1 MSEIEIDFTVGPVR
15 VIPVLATAADMLLL
29 NGPCELSGWSLANVG
44 ATPTSADAT
53 AAFAAAGNATATLA
67 LGEQITGFDV
77 SYGQT
82 AAANAATVT
91 VTGAVGGTLTYTVL
105 FEGTG
110 TQTPDLIIRFP
121 QPLAP
126 ANPGVGIAVTFTGNA
141 NSPAG
146 NIIVYGP
153 ASLTVAQAE
162 LQDGNNPLGEI
173 LLSVAGSDTHW
184 YGGSGLH
191 VRNRLNLHL
200 ISGTIAGAVYARYAK
215 LTG

>member
-1 MSEIEIDFTVGPVR
+1 MTELEIDITAGPVR
-15 VIPVLATAADMLLL
+15 VVPVLATAADVLLI
-29 NGPCELSGWSLANVG
+29 NGPCQLCGWSLANVG
-44 ATPTSADAT
+44 ATPTSADAI
-53 AAFAAAGNATATLA
+53 AAFAAAGNGTATLA

-82 AAANAATVT
+82 TAANTATVT

-126 ANPGVGIAVTFTGNA
+126 ANPLVGIAVTFTGNA

-146 NIIVYGP
+146 TIIAYGP

-162 LQDGNNPLGEI
+162 IQDGNNPLGEI
-173 LLSVAGSDTHW
+173 LLSVASSDTHW
-184 YGGSGLH
+184 YGGAGLW

-200 ISGTIAGAVYARYAK
+200 ISGTVVGAVYVRYAK